1 MLGRAGWGESG
12 SDMARRPI
20 SDFKRKTANRLRA
33 NTTVA
38 EQILWRHLR
47 RLDVKG
53 SHFRRQVVIGPYIAD
68 FACLAERLIVEVDGS
83 QHGDDEGLRRD
94 DVRTRWLQSEGY
106 RVIRFWN
113 NDVMSRTDAV
123 LETIHDIITVTPP
136 RLPAAGDPPP
146 QGRGIAYESC
156 ACVAGLSEQSAPK
169 PASKR
174 SLFDSGLFPIRFCC
188 AERATHTN
196 VGQAAD
202 RTQEFHMR
210 YPCPQGEGK

>member
-1 MLGRAGWGESG
+1 
-12 SDMARRPI
+12 MARRPI
-20 SDFKRKTANRLRA
+20 SDFKRKTASGLRA
-33 NTTVA
+33 NTTDA
-38 EQILWRHLR
+38 ERILWRHLR

-83 QHGDDEGLRRD
+83 QHGDNEGLRRD

-146 QGRGIAYESC
+146 QG
-156 ACVAGLSEQSAPK
+156 
-169 PASKR
+169 
-174 SLFDSGLFPIRFCC
+174 
-188 AERATHTN
+188 
-196 VGQAAD
+196 
-202 RTQEFHMR
+202 
-210 YPCPQGEGK
+210 EGK